1 MLYASARP
9 ITMSHYADTSQKL
22 QKSHGSFILARDFA
36 HILIAQLLEPLCSVI
51 HSALVSPLPT
61 ASWPYYKGCQI
72 EDYCLTPAFWSCMCP
87 GHWSWALQPIFNAR
101 ITDRIYVSGSTI
113 LSTLIGNSH
122 TNALLYTSASVYR
135 NSSSSRALSLM
146 SVCHERDIYVYKR
159 RPNVFSVVYSWRGV
173 RIKILTDPHPAC
185 GSIGKRSDRNKGC
198 FSDCTALF
206 GTKKLELWFAE
217 VPRPRNKSWLAICYI
232 AIITMHAAIM

>member
-72 EDYCLTPAFWSCMCP
+72 EDYCLYTGLLAEAVCVL
-87 GHWSWALQPIFNAR
+87 AL
-101 ITDRIYVSGSTI
+101 I
-113 LSTLIGNSH
+113 LSPPTHLQRKDN
-122 TNALLYTSASVYR
+122 
-135 NSSSSRALSLM
+135 
-146 SVCHERDIYVYKR
+146 
-159 RPNVFSVVYSWRGV
+159 
-173 RIKILTDPHPAC
+173 
-185 GSIGKRSDRNKGC
+185 
-198 FSDCTALF
+198 
-206 GTKKLELWFAE
+206 
-217 VPRPRNKSWLAICYI
+217 
-232 AIITMHAAIM
+232 